1 MNLTLGWRKE
11 NSPHWSPSKKPRLY
25 WGWLGWFTFWEVSKI
40 FRFSRMIFWS
50 MWENVDS
57 ELLSIHKSVSLNFCW
72 TMIFSTVPIVFS
84 FALYFKTDSV
94 VQQLENTLSL
104 LCPIH
109 DKSTTMYHIFC
120 IGRYQQTAKRTNQ
133 ISATLLWG
141 IRKM

>member
-1 MNLTLGWRKE
+1 MEKGKLSSLKV
-11 NSPHWSPSKKPRLY
+11 SKTPRLY
-25 WGWLGWFTFWEVSKI
+25 WVWLGWFTFWEVSKI

-94 VQQLENTLSL
+94 VEQIENTLSL

-120 IGRYQQTAKRTNQ
+120 IGKDINKQPRRLHQ
-133 ISATLLWG
+133 IYETLLWG